1 MRELGDQLDK
11 DEHARILRDKI
22 IPTYGVDAAQSHER
36 PKAIILGGQPG
47 AGKGGLAVRASADLG
62 GDAVSIDPD
71 ELRTH
76 HPKLEDFRREN
87 PYSWSSR
94 THPDA
99 SAWAD
104 ELLEVASSERK
115 NLIFDST
122 LSNGE
127 WAADTLIK
135 GLKEKGYDVEIRV
148 VAAHKMESEIGV
160 DGRFAQSLDERGFG
174 RNVPKEARDAI
185 YDKTPA
191 SLDVVHSRTDVAI
204 RIFSREGDELYN
216 SQRDPEPP
224 GRVLTEARNSRLQEP
239 AVTQDLRERS
249 ARLAEWN
256 RVLPEHAK
264 NIPGM
269 DRATQGRLL
278 AEHARAHG
286 MDESAFRAQASAI
299 VDELVRPG
307 APPSRAPL
315 PDLEFGGLRSSAGA
329 AGLAGIGL
337 AASAYD
343 AHETGERVGALL
355 QQQNLPAA
363 QSELTHFAA
372 RGIGGWAGGTLAAG
386 IVGTSG
392 AGPVALV
399 AADAYLF
406 SKAFEKAATLRDSH
420 AIYQQK
426 DKAGTEW
433 EYNGYSWVREVALDR
448 TQDGIDNPIKQDVSA
463 NYEKARE
470 LNALAS
476 ARAVELELGRVPAP
490 QDPFNI
496 PARADDQYGLDNPN
510 WRRDAQSEQWV
521 RQVKTG
527 VTGANDRGTYA
538 QQIASPERAEALDRE
553 AMARVESNI
562 ANGKEAVAAAYLE
575 GHAALRSADFVEVPP
590 AVEYARAKADSTF
603 ASDGHLYRLNEDGQ
617 WMHGGSAAQGNL
629 ALELN
634 LTRQIRQ
641 PSLEQFNARLAE
653 TSARPAPSN
662 AEVDRSELLHR
673 YQNYNVRVPEE
684 WVPAI
689 ELATQRTREANGLT
703 GRTLQEL
710 QRDGNSPY
718 SAESAVA
725 HYQAGPDGVAHRVAI
740 TSAEDI
746 RQAHRDLQERQ
757 EKPTLQDTPELRIDA
772 LSADERD
779 AYQQALREA
788 NRQGAS
794 TDEAEQLAALA
805 AMRADSI
812 RFDEVRVPELVENE
826 RDTTQPPPSQP
837 APHLAAAAIAA
848 SVERSAVEE
857 QSTAQREPQTAQ
869 GAEQGARE
877 HVEEKRAQEAFAR
890 TAEEEE
896 ARREASVAEPQAH
909 TAPTSPDI
917 ASTPIQPVPEPEPVE
932 RPPLEVPD
940 LAATVAA
947 SEAKV
952 EHPVTPEAVPET
964 VILMG
969 ASQPEVAVQAEASER
984 PSMEDAASTQHPLR
998 DEISLDEPVTEAA
1011 PRDVVEQVVAAEQ
1024 PDAVPLKEPANDVI
1038 ANQAVPEQRPEPE
1051 PEPEPEPAMERVAQ
1065 PADEQE
1071 PWTPLNPEHPD
1082 HALYQQIREGVAK
1095 LDEAH
1100 GRSYDQTS
1108 ERLTGSLMVLA
1119 KSNGLDSVDHVVLS
1133 QPTAD
1138 QPGGQNVFV
1147 VQGELDNP
1155 GHQRAGMPT
1164 AQAVKTPF
1172 EESLEQFDVAAFEQE
1187 QRAAQLATQQ
1197 QEEDQRVQQEMQ
1209 VAAAS
1214 MGY

>member
-1 MRELGDQLDK
+1 MSAASDQLSS

-22 IPTYGVDAAQSHER
+22 LPASDLESLQSHVR
-36 PKAIILGGQPG
+36 PTAIILAGQPG
-47 AGKGGLAVRASADLG
+47 AGKGGLSEVAKGELFHDAAV
-62 GDAVSIDPD
+62 IDPD
-71 ELRTH
+71 ALRRFHPDVVEFRRQNPVIWSGRTH
-76 HPKLEDFRREN
+76 I
-87 PYSWSSR
+87 
-94 THPDA
+94 DA

-104 ELLEVASSERK
+104 EILDVASAARK
-115 NLIFDST
+115 NLILDKT
-122 LSNGE
+122 LGNGE
-127 WAADTLIK
+127 RAVELIR
-135 GLKEKGYDVEIRV
+135 GLQQKGYSVEVRV
-148 VAAHKMESEIGV
+148 VAAHKLESELGV
-160 DGRFAQSLDERGFG
+160 DGRFTQNVDRLGHGRHVPESAREEIYNNIPRSLRT
-174 RNVPKEARDAI
+174 VQEA
-185 YDKTPA
+185 
-191 SLDVVHSRTDVAI
+191 TDVPI
-204 RIFSREGDELYN
+204 IIYSREGQRLFD
-216 SQRDPEPP
+216 SQTDNRPAGTALEEERSKRLRD
-224 GRVLTEARNSRLQEP
+224 P
-239 AVTQDLRERS
+239 AVTQYLRAS
-249 ARLAEWN
+249 WGKQVEWHEG
-256 RVLPEHAK
+256 LPVRAHA
-264 NIPGM
+264 IPGM
-269 DRATQGRLL
+269 DPDT
-278 AEHARAHG
+278 HAR
-286 MDESAFRAQASAI
+286 MLQEQASQGLVDGARLQAHVGAT
-299 VDELVRPG
+299 VDEVFRPG
-307 APPSRAPL
+307 AAPALVIREPRAPNV
-315 PDLEFGGLRSSAGA
+315 LRTGVGVGA
-329 AGLAGIGL
+329 TVVGL

-527 VTGANDRGTYA
+527 VTGVNDRGTYA

-553 AMARVESNI
+553 AMARVEGNI

-575 GHAALRSADFVEVPP
+575 GHAALRSGDFVEIPP
-590 AVEYARAKADSTF
+590 AVEYARAKADSVF

-725 HYQAGPDGVAHRVAI
+725 HYQAGPDGVAHRVAM

-794 TDEAEQLAALA
+794 TDEAAQLAALA
-805 AMRADSI
+805 AMRADG
-812 RFDEVRVPELVENE
+812 RDVAEARVPELLENE
-826 RDTTQPPPSQP
+826 PSTNNEPPPSQP

-848 SVERSAVEE
+848 SVGRTAVEE

-877 HVEEKRAQEAFAR
+877 HIEEQRAQEGFAR
-890 TAEEEE
+890 TAEEEK

-917 ASTPIQPVPEPEPVE
+917 ASTPVQPVSEAEPVA
-932 RPPLEVPD
+932 RPPVEVPD

-952 EHPVTPEAVPET
+952 EHPVTTEAVPET
-964 VILMG
+964 AILMD

-998 DEISLDEPVTEAA
+998 DEVSLDEPVTEAP
-1011 PRDVVEQVVAAEQ
+1011 PREVVEQVVVAEQ
-1024 PDAVPLKEPANDVI
+1024 PDAIPLKEPANDVI
-1038 ANQAVPEQRPEPE
+1038 ANQAVPEQQ

-1133 QPTAD
+1133 QPTES

-1155 GHQRAGMPT
+1155 GHHRAGMPT